1 MTEVVWKHIREYE
14 QYQISS
20 QGNVVNSK
28 GRILKQHPDRYGYS
42 TIMLCKNG
50 IGKRF
55 LVHRL
60 VAIHFIPNPLNKP
73 TVNHLNGNATD
84 SRVENLEWATISEN
98 NLHAYRTGLS
108 KPKKMIGEKNGRAKL
123 TQKDADKI
131 RLMCSKGIKQ
141 KDIANHFNISISV
154 VNNIKNNR
162 AWI

>member
-14 QYQISS
+14 KYQISS
-20 QGNVVNSK
+20 QGDVVNSK
-28 GRILKQHPDRYGYS
+28 GRILKQHPDRYGYN

-73 TVNHLNGNATD
+73 TVNHLNGNTTD